1 MTTSLFDWPTKR
13 DYDEAMLSLSQ
24 KIFDP
29 EISKGKLV
37 TSQLGRILS
46 PGGANLYVCLYRIDD
61 WIIRCF
67 CRTDKKAPPLTI
79 TKRYENISTFCQN
92 HSMSV
97 SALLPITYIQ
107 KGIEIDIVD
116 RDSYTLVKTAILPL
130 VKMPFVKAPSLG
142 RFIAAHYK
150 DTVCMQQLAN
160 AWLHLIQTL
169 ECAKIAHGDLDLT
182 NILVEK
188 QGTGLTLKLIDYDN
202 MWLPTLEGL
211 EQTEYGHEPFQHP
224 SFQPP
229 NKRPYN
235 AEMDRFSALV
245 IYLSIKALAAR
256 PQLYQDWGAD
266 DTNRLL
272 FTKKDY
278 MAEIQ
283 NEGGHITELEMLNIP
298 ELAPYIQELCSCLHR
313 REMPRSLTT
322 LAPIDTKSSEVP
334 PIIDTK
340 SSEVPP
346 IIDTNYSEELSIIDK
361 VIWAKAERFKGEKE
375 SLIDVEEYKQKQA
388 GCTKPLILP
397 DTLPPTEPIPEQDNT
412 PIVPAERQSRIK
424 PRMVFL
430 LVVILIVVVA
440 VILVEW
446 YLRSSSQDT
455 SFIFPIRPPIVLS
468 LSNHPLLLLVK
479 SG

>member
-1 MTTSLFDWPTKR
+1 
-13 DYDEAMLSLSQ
+13 
-24 KIFDP
+24 
-29 EISKGKLV
+29 
-37 TSQLGRILS
+37 
-46 PGGANLYVCLYRIDD
+46 
-61 WIIRCF
+61 
-67 CRTDKKAPPLTI
+67 
-79 TKRYENISTFCQN
+79 
-92 HSMSV
+92 
-97 SALLPITYIQ
+97 
-107 KGIEIDIVD
+107 
-116 RDSYTLVKTAILPL
+116 
-130 VKMPFVKAPSLG
+130 
-142 RFIAAHYK
+142 
-150 DTVCMQQLAN
+150 
-160 AWLHLIQTL
+160 
-169 ECAKIAHGDLDLT
+169 
-182 NILVEK
+182 
-188 QGTGLTLKLIDYDN
+188 
-202 MWLPTLEGL
+202 
-211 EQTEYGHEPFQHP
+211 
-224 SFQPP
+224 
-229 NKRPYN
+229 
-235 AEMDRFSALV
+235 MDRFSALV

-298 ELAPYIQELCSCLHR
+298 ELAPYIQELRSCLHR

-322 LAPIDTKSSEVP
+322 LVPIDIKSSEVPPIIDTKSSEVP

-397 DTLPPTEPIPEQDNT
+397 DTLPPTEPIPEPDNT